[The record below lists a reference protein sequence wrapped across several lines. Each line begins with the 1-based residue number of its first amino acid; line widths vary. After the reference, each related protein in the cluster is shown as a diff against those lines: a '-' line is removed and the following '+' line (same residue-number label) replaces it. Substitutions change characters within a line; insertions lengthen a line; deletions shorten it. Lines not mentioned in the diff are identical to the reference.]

1 MPSPLSTR
9 SAALLLLLAL
19 AACAQ
24 TAAAPPPPTGT
35 QPVVG
40 RPAQPEE
47 PRNGQGGGW
56 QPVVR

>member
-1 MPSPLSTR
+1 MPSPLSPR

-24 TAAAPPPPTGT
+24 TAAPPPSTGT